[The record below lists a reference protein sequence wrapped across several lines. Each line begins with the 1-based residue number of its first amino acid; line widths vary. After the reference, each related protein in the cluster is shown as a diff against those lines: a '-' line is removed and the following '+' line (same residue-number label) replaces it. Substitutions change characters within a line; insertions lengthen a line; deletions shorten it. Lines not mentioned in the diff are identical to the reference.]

1 MSWKIEVKPAAEK
14 YYLRL
19 GKPTRKRI
27 KQALHDLEGAE
38 DPFLHPKVRALTGR
52 LQGDYRLR
60 VGKWRVLFTP
70 DKGKGMIYVYAIVPR
85 GDAY

>member
-19 GKPTRKRI
+19 GKGTRKRI
-27 KQALHDLEGAE
+27 KEALHELEGAE
-38 DPFLHPKVRALTGR
+38 DPFLHPKVRALTGS

-60 VGKWRVLFTP
+60 VGKWRILFTP
-70 DKGKGMIYVYAIVPR
+70 DKGKRLIYVYAIVPR

>member
-19 GKPTRKRI
+19 GRPTRKRI
-27 KQALHDLEGAE
+27 KEALQELEDAE
-38 DPFLHPKVRALTGR
+38 DPFLHPNVRALTGK
-52 LQGDYRLR
+52 LHGDYRLR

-70 DKGKGMIYVYAIVPR
+70 DKGKGMIHVYAIVP
-85 GDAY
+85 